1 MVMSNRST
9 TLRGHLLKDVGPG
22 QMPAVRAAAQ
32 RIVDRVNIA
41 IAAAAEHIHQTKGVP
56 LDKALDAATE
66 ICLRHLAVH
75 EPDEFERYA
84 RAMTILHD
92 DLGDLPACTE

>member
-1 MVMSNRST
+1 MMPNHNT
-9 TLRGHLLKDVGPG
+9 TLRDQLLEDVAPE

-32 RIVDRVNIA
+32 RIADRINIA
-41 IAAAAEHIHQTKGVP
+41 ITAAAEHVHRTKGVP

-66 ICLRHLAVH
+66 ICLRHLATS
-75 EPDEFERYA
+75 EPAEFERYA

-92 DLGDLPACTE
+92 DLGDLPASAE